1 NSNSKPLVHR
11 LILVDNPSTRGFFL
25 CRSDAARRTASMT
38 CGFRLKKAQ
47 YWEQQ
52 GHYIEGVSPNGLNI
66 SGRSR
71 PDDFLLS
78 LASTGPDDNVVL
90 SLGASS
96 YCIWPNGTP
105 EPSSTS

>member
-1 NSNSKPLVHR
+1 
-11 LILVDNPSTRGFFL
+11 
-25 CRSDAARRTASMT
+25 MT